1 MMRILSKRYN
11 LNEETLLALTKDIFG
26 WIHEISYKKSVSE
39 TIIETYRNFGEETGW
54 HLFGIIMD
62 AFENEEYCQDA
73 KGELLT
79 AMQYFDVQMLKRFR
93 TIIDRWDIE
102 KKFESESE

>member
-1 MMRILSKRYN
+1 MIRMLAKRYQ
-11 LNEETLLALTKDIFG
+11 LNEETLLAVVTDVFG
-26 WIHEISYKKSVSE
+26 WIHEISYKKRVSE
-39 TIIETYRNFGEETGW
+39 AIRETYWIFGPEIAW

-79 AMQYFDVQMLKRFR
+79 EMQYFDVQMLKRSR
-93 TIIDRWDIE
+93 TILDKWDIE
-102 KKFESESE
+102 KKFEFELE

>member
-1 MMRILSKRYN
+1 MIHMLSKRYN
-11 LNEETLLALTKDIFG
+11 LHEETLLALLKDILG
-26 WIHEISYKKSVSE
+26 WIHEISYKKSISE
-39 TIIETYRNFGEETGW
+39 SIRETYRIFGEETGW

-93 TIIDRWDIE
+93 PILDKWDIE
-102 KKFESESE
+102 KKFESDLE